1 MTTGSRL
8 TICQISDIHCGSPY
22 FISDLLERSIL
33 EINDLEPTAVVV
45 SGDLTNAG
53 YRQEFETAAEY
64 IQRFDCPNVMV
75 IPGNHDSRNVGY
87 IHFER
92 LFGDRY
98 SCIEFEDA
106 VMVGID
112 SSEPDLNDG
121 RVGREHYDFIHDTF
135 AKTEDKLKI
144 FVIHHHLIPIPG
156 TGRERNIIYDAGD
169 VLELLA
175 DTQVD
180 LVLSGHKHVPY
191 SWKLEDMFIVNA
203 GTASTTRLRGNT
215 RPCYNVIEIDD
226 GRVRVFRKYPFK
238 DRELIVDFDAQ
249 THQYHHYEELQAAG
263 RPGGRGPRRRAPPVP
278 PRRGGRGRRAAW
290 GPRPAADDQL
300 ELRAGALPD
309 RRRALPAGRA

>member
-1 MTTGSRL
+1 MSARARL

-22 FISDLLERSIL
+22 FIPDLLERSIQ

-53 YRQEFETAAEY
+53 YRQEFEAAAEY
-64 IQRFDCPNVMV
+64 VRRFRCEHVMV

-87 IHFER
+87 VHFER
-92 LFGDRY
+92 LFGERY

-106 VMVGID
+106 VMVGVD

-121 RVGREHYDFIHDTF
+121 RVGREHYEFIRESFSGAD
-135 AKTEDKLKI
+135 ERLKI

-156 TGRERNIIYDAGD
+156 TGRERNIIFDAGD
-169 VLELLA
+169 VLELLDDVGA
-175 DTQVD
+175 N

-191 SWKLEDMFIVNA
+191 SWKLENMFIVNA

-215 RPCYNVIEIDD
+215 RPCYNIIEIED

-238 DRELIVDFDAQ
+238 ERELTVDFDSV
-249 THQYHHYEELQAAG
+249 THEYVRYEE
-263 RPGGRGPRRRAPPVP
+263 RI
-278 PRRGGRGRRAAW
+278 
-290 GPRPAADDQL
+290 DS
-300 ELRAGALPD
+300 ELGVD
-309 RRRALPAGRA
+309 SEITYSGE

>member
-1 MTTGSRL
+1 MSTQGRMV
-8 TICQISDIHCGSPY
+8 ICQISDIHCGSPY
-22 FISDLLERSIL
+22 FIPDLLERSIL
-33 EINDLEPTAVVV
+33 EINDLDPTAVVV

-53 YRQEFETAAEY
+53 YRQEFEEAAEY
-64 IQRFDCPNVMV
+64 IRRIQCERVMV

-92 LFGDRY
+92 LFGERY
-98 SCIEFEDA
+98 SILDFEEA
-106 VMVGID
+106 VMVAVD
-112 SSEPDLNDG
+112 SSEPDLDDG
-121 RVGREHYDFIHDTF
+121 RVGREHYEFIHETF
-135 AKTEDKLKI
+135 DMAEDKLKI

-191 SWKLEDMFIVNA
+191 AWKLENMFIVNA

-215 RPCYNVIEIDD
+215 RPCYNVIEIED

-238 DRELIVDFDAQ
+238 DRELIVDFDSA
-249 THQYHHYEELQAAG
+249 THQYLHYEEVQSDG
-263 RPGGRGPRRRAPPVP
+263 RA
-278 PRRGGRGRRAAW
+278 
-290 GPRPAADDQL
+290 
-300 ELRAGALPD
+300 ED
-309 RRRALPAGRA
+309 RRKRRTLS

>member
-1 MTTGSRL
+1 MSTQRRL

-22 FISDLLERSIL
+22 FIPDLLERSIL
-33 EINDLEPTAVVV
+33 EINDQEPAAVVV

-64 IQRFDCPNVMV
+64 VQRFRCENVMV

-92 LFGDRY
+92 LFGERY
-98 SCIEFEDA
+98 SCIDFQDA
-106 VMVGID
+106 VMVGVD

-121 RVGREHYDFIHDTF
+121 RVGREHYEFIRRSFSGAD
-135 AKTEDKLKI
+135 EKLKI

-156 TGRERNIIYDAGD
+156 TGRERNIIFDAGD
-169 VLELLA
+169 VMELLNE
-175 DTQVD
+175 VGVN

-215 RPCYNVIEIDD
+215 RPCYNVIEIED

-238 DRELIVDFDAQ
+238 EREITVDFDSD
-249 THQYHHYEELQAAG
+249 TGEYSRYEERIDA
-263 RPGGRGPRRRAPPVP
+263 
-278 PRRGGRGRRAAW
+278 
-290 GPRPAADDQL
+290 
-300 ELRAGALPD
+300 ELGVDSDIAYSGE
-309 RRRALPAGRA
+309 